1 MIYEILNYKTISK
14 CENQF
19 YSQNERLNDNF
30 YASLELSRL
39 FVSWNFWNQWN
50 VMIVRCLRKMQF
62 LLKSHQNPGSSKN
75 QNHCRESI
83 TWPPRDSRDIIRD
96 AKLHFD
102 FFLFVCSNSMQFLIK
117 HIPVSSSQ
125 PNPILNDRNTVLFTI
140 EAIRYHW
147 HKYSFDFCAY
157 V

>member
-1 MIYEILNYKTISK
+1 MKPMECNNKK
-14 CENQF
+14 V
-19 YSQNERLNDNF
+19 
-30 YASLELSRL
+30 LEK
-39 FVSWNFWNQWN
+39 
-50 VMIVRCLRKMQF
+50 KMQF

-125 PNPILNDRNTVLFTI
+125 PNPILNDRNTVLFTR

-147 HKYSFDFCAY
+147 HEYRYSFDFSANFSIRDEPTGSKNSPDAFPTFWSM
-157 V
+157 VDRSPNQWRNK